1 LSKSFFILPDKNKTR
16 VYILTEFLNLILKK
30 DLNYGLLYK
39 IFKSIMQDKAYVS
52 NYNLQRLITMYL
64 LYKQKVGGKEMGLE
78 EKSLDDMYIKGK
90 ILLERLKE
98 RDAENKIK
106 SIAYKLLN
114 ALKIGNTNQFMDV
127 MMRVHMA
134 YDLEVPDLL
143 IKALQ
148 DKDNFYLLGY
158 SFLNGLLEIQ
168 EENQ

>member
-1 LSKSFFILPDKNKTR
+1 
-16 VYILTEFLNLILKK
+16 
-30 DLNYGLLYK
+30 
-39 IFKSIMQDKAYVS
+39 
-52 NYNLQRLITMYL
+52 
-64 LYKQKVGGKEMGLE
+64 
-78 EKSLDDMYIKGK
+78 
-90 ILLERLKE
+90 
-98 RDAENKIK
+98 
-106 SIAYKLLN
+106 
-114 ALKIGNTNQFMDV
+114 MDV